1 MPVSLWFRGR
11 GLLFLALLIG
21 RLHAQSGSLILAPA
35 SATPG
40 AVVAVNLSLT
50 SSTTSPAGLQWTLN
64 YPASSITA
72 VYATEGP
79 AAISAGK
86 SVSCA
91 SGVGN
96 YTCLATGINSNT
108 IPNGVV
114 AVISLTLSPTAQSTI
129 LSLTATLGSTLDG
142 SALPVSGT
150 AAWIT
155 ITPAAA
161 PTFTP
166 LAGNYATS
174 QSVTLAT
181 TTAGAAIRYTT
192 DGSTPSATAGTLY
205 SGAITVNSTTTIK
218 AIAYETGYTDSSVAS
233 ATYTISS
240 NGGLNWYNN
249 SWSYR
254 KALTISHTKVS
265 GSSNL
270 TNFPVSI
277 SLATDSDMAAHAQST
292 GNDILFTDSSGTN
305 KLNHEIEAYNSTTGQ
320 LIAWVQ
326 VPSVSPATD
335 TVIFMYYGNP
345 SATDQQNKTLV
356 WDANYQG
363 IWHLPNGTALN
374 ATDSTFHGNNGTI
387 GNATAAAG
395 EIYGGASFNGSNAS
409 VDLGGGSGLHITGP
423 ITAQAWVNV
432 TGWPANGYPAGLLG
446 MGYNY
451 ASGWTGWMLEAS
463 TDNGGN
469 HYLSWTSNNGAT
481 HGVARPSSLATGTW
495 HQLVGTYDGSTW
507 KMYLDGAANGSS
519 VDATAPVNTGDD
531 VVAGG
536 LSTNGFGTIFPFN
549 GLLDELRVSNT
560 ARSSDWIATEY
571 NNQSNPANFLSVGAA
586 QGSAGGGSGTV
597 SITVATSPS
606 GLAFAVDGTAYTAP
620 QILQWVPGANHTIT
634 VIASPQSG
642 GTGIQNVYASWS
654 DGGSQSHS
662 ITVPSSV
669 TTYTATFT
677 TQYLLTTQASPVADG
692 TISPASEWVNSG
704 TPVQISA
711 TANSGY
717 QFTGFTGGLT
727 GTLAPQTLPAMTG
740 PVTVTANFSVSSS
753 GQAATPTFSPVSGTY
768 SSAQTLTLG
777 TTASGASIR
786 YTTDGSAP
794 TETAG
799 TLYTGAV
806 TVNSTTTIRAIAY
819 EAGMNDSSIGSATY
833 TILQTV
839 AAPAF
844 NPVAGTYTTAQSVT
858 LATTTAGAAI
868 RYTTDGSAPSE
879 TSGTLYNGPIPIK
892 ATTTLKAIAYA
903 TGMADSLIASGT
915 YTITPLG
922 PSWYNVAWTSRK
934 PVTVDHTKVSGI
946 LGLANFPMLLSV
958 TDTDLKWT
966 AIGGRVGKA
975 DGTDI
980 LFTAGDGM
988 TTLSHEIEAYNPNTG
1003 QLIAWVN
1010 IPLLNSTADTVVYVY
1025 FGNVSAGDQQNRRGV
1040 WDRDYGGV
1048 WHMSDN
1054 AANSTVSD
1062 STVNGGNG
1070 TARASTNS
1078 KTEPGQIGSG
1088 LSFNGSTDFIS
1099 MPNTPGVNIATN
1111 TNITMEAWVNVTTF
1125 TSPTQVLGYIIGK
1138 GYKEGAEAY
1147 FLLMENDS
1155 GMLHL
1160 KAGMDNNSA
1169 FAANWPISNWNPGE
1183 WHQVV
1188 GLWDG
1193 SSWTLYVDGVTK
1205 AQTSTGNGPL
1215 QMGLPLTLGAE
1226 SISGTVAGL
1235 LACTL
1240 DEVRVSNVARSDAWI
1255 ATQFR
1260 NQFSPGSF
1268 YTVGASQVA
1277 PQ

>member
-1 MPVSLWFRGR
+1 MPVSPWFRGR
-11 GLLFLALLIG
+11 GLLFFALLIG

-40 AVVAVNLSLT
+40 AVVAVNLSLI

-64 YPASSITA
+64 YPPSSITA

-79 AAISAGK
+79 AAISSGK
-86 SVSCA
+86 SLSCA
-91 SGVGN
+91 SGAGS

-114 AVISLTLSPTAQSTI
+114 AVFSLTLSPSAQATS

-142 SALPVSGT
+142 SAFPVSGT
-150 AAWIT
+150 GAWIT
-155 ITPAAA
+155 ITTAAA

-166 LAGNYATS
+166 PAGNYATS

-192 DGSTPSATAGTLY
+192 DGSTPSATVGTLY
-205 SGAITVNSTTTIK
+205 SGAI
-218 AIAYETGYTDSSVAS
+218 
-233 ATYTISS
+233 
-240 NGGLNWYNN
+240 
-249 SWSYR
+249 
-254 KALTISHTKVS
+254 
-265 GSSNL
+265 
-270 TNFPVSI
+270 
-277 SLATDSDMAAHAQST
+277 
-292 GNDILFTDSSGTN
+292 
-305 KLNHEIEAYNSTTGQ
+305 
-320 LIAWVQ
+320 
-326 VPSVSPATD
+326 
-335 TVIFMYYGNP
+335 
-345 SATDQQNKTLV
+345 
-356 WDANYQG
+356 
-363 IWHLPNGTALN
+363 
-374 ATDSTFHGNNGTI
+374 
-387 GNATAAAG
+387 
-395 EIYGGASFNGSNAS
+395 
-409 VDLGGGSGLHITGP
+409 
-423 ITAQAWVNV
+423 
-432 TGWPANGYPAGLLG
+432 
-446 MGYNY
+446 
-451 ASGWTGWMLEAS
+451 
-463 TDNGGN
+463 
-469 HYLSWTSNNGAT
+469 
-481 HGVARPSSLATGTW
+481 
-495 HQLVGTYDGSTW
+495 
-507 KMYLDGAANGSS
+507 
-519 VDATAPVNTGDD
+519 
-531 VVAGG
+531 
-536 LSTNGFGTIFPFN
+536 
-549 GLLDELRVSNT
+549 
-560 ARSSDWIATEY
+560 
-571 NNQSNPANFLSVGAA
+571 
-586 QGSAGGGSGTV
+586 
-597 SITVATSPS
+597 
-606 GLAFAVDGTAYTAP
+606 
-620 QILQWVPGANHTIT
+620 
-634 VIASPQSG
+634 
-642 GTGIQNVYASWS
+642 
-654 DGGSQSHS
+654 
-662 ITVPSSV
+662 
-669 TTYTATFT
+669 
-677 TQYLLTTQASPVADG
+677 
-692 TISPASEWVNSG
+692 
-704 TPVQISA
+704 
-711 TANSGY
+711 
-717 QFTGFTGGLT
+717 
-727 GTLAPQTLPAMTG
+727 
-740 PVTVTANFSVSSS
+740 
-753 GQAATPTFSPVSGTY
+753 
-768 SSAQTLTLG
+768 
-777 TTASGASIR
+777 
-786 YTTDGSAP
+786 
-794 TETAG
+794 
-799 TLYTGAV
+799 

-966 AIGGRVGKA
+966 ALGGRVGKA

-1088 LSFNGSTDFIS
+1088 LGFNGSTDFIS

-1155 GMLHL
+1155 GVLHL
-1160 KAGMDNNSA
+1160 KAGMNNNSA
-1169 FAANWPISNWNPGE
+1169 FAASWPISNWNPGE

-1268 YTVGASQVA
+1268 YAVGASQLA